1 MSWEGRLAVI
11 MVIIF
16 GLTTT
21 HTIHAQLTLTA
32 IVLLPKFIGQSQV
45 ESARIAR
52 RGGSYKPRKQFSQH
66 IVLIGGK
73 QELDSHNVITKNI
86 RFH

>member
-11 MVIIF
+11 LVIIF
-16 GLTTT
+16 GLGVMYCHSILTT
-21 HTIHAQLTLTA
+21 IPA

-52 RGGSYKPRKQFSQH
+52 RGGSYKPRKQISQH
-66 IVLIGGK
+66 IVLIGG
-73 QELDSHNVITKNI
+73 QIVSQLVLSTDAWTQV
-86 RFH
+86 